1 MKRPV
6 LASVLVVTAAVL
18 VVALISTRKEQA
30 VEMNMAL
37 IKAIAALV
45 PAGMLFAGSV
55 VLYCRSKAPSSLLQ
69 LLGAGCLVIV
79 VLTHVCEAL
88 GLFPWM
94 HWGLQ
99 GSVGHFLDF
108 WSATLGLVLFPAG
121 YLLHALTS

>member
-6 LASVLVVTAAVL
+6 LASVLVVAAAVL

-55 VLYCRSKAPSSLLQ
+55 VLYCRSKSSEQSLTTARSRMSGDRRSHSCVRSACSVSLDA
-69 LLGAGCLVIV
+69 LGA
-79 VLTHVCEAL
+79 
-88 GLFPWM
+88 PR
-94 HWGLQ
+94 
-99 GSVGHFLDF
+99 
-108 WSATLGLVLFPAG
+108 
-121 YLLHALTS
+121 